1 MESMSVSCCGRL
13 EGGEGSPCEALAI
26 GREDLDGVFAGR
38 EPVIRP
44 GAPAA
49 PLADRHHLA
58 EHLDAVALPDV
69 LEKAV
74 TEAGDLRVRVDR
86 LTGQERVAGLRASYD
101 VVVDDAAADGERD
114 QP

>member
-13 EGGEGSPCEALAI
+13 EGGERSPCEALAI
-26 GREDLDGVFAGR
+26 GCEDFDRVVAGLD
-38 EPVIRP
+38 PVVRP

-58 EHLDAVALPDV
+58 QHLDAVALPDV

-74 TEAGDLRVRVDR
+74 AEGRELGVRVDG
-86 LTGQERVAGLRASYD
+86 LTGEERIARLRAPDD
-101 VVVDDAAADGERD
+101 VVVDD
-114 QP
+114 